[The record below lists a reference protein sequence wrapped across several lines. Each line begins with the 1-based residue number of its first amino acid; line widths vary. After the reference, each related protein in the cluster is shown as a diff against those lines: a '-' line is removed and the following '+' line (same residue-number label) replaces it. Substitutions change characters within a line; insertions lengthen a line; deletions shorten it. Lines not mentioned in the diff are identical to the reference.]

1 MATTASETA
10 NADKLNTKIWE
21 LLADIS
27 TDEADW
33 KAATEIREKDAAP
46 LQSTCCSACFHK
58 MGDGAASMMQLEN
71 RKKLFRAS
79 FYPTPRDLRGR

>member
-1 MATTASETA
+1 MATIASETA
-10 NADKLNTKIWE
+10 NADKLNTKIEEE

-46 LQSTCCSACFHK
+46 LQSTCCSAPCPFSTKWVVVLHQCC
-58 MGDGAASMMQLEN
+58 S
-71 RKKLFRAS
+71 
-79 FYPTPRDLRGR
+79 